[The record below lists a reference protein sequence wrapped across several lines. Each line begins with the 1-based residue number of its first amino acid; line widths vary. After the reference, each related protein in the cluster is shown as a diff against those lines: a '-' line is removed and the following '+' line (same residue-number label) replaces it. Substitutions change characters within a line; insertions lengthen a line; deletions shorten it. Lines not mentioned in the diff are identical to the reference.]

1 MGTRKSSRLAQ
12 KTFLFRWPKLLFY
25 GSPAVAPRGVW
36 VMLCATCCMVL
47 CVCEWIC
54 GTAGHCTCV
63 RDACVTVCLW
73 VCGSFIAQSAG
84 ALFCEFSTEFRPFPT
99 GFPSRIF
106 AFADSFD
113 LVSTRDCDCMRNW
126 WPANSWHLFICPA
139 SRPKT
144 NNKYLAVG
152 MAMQVLFFPYFV
164 PRPHGFIHNN
174 FHAAAVAFLCTTFKF
189 IMSTFTHTHT
199 AIHAQTHTHS
209 HWGKA
214 ANADSVKAFSW
225 QVWGPRSP
233 RHEIPGFLCAAGG
246 SRFLLSRA
254 AMTLHLHPGRGN
266 LLLLLSSVLRLMSNF
281 FCHPFFHLAIATI
294 ALPLP
299 LVLAWISPV
308 FRAVRPLLCNFFGAT
323 KWKLLVYNGSYHL
336 KAKVAEFCN
345 IPKIFPLLLLNFF
358 HSLYYI
364 FCTFTLGIFESSLL
378 FLTFIPTKWLNVLS
392 VG

>member
-12 KTFLFRWPKLLFY
+12 KKFLFRWPKLLFY

-106 AFADSFD
+106 VFADSFD
-113 LVSTRDCDCMRNW
+113 LVSTRDCMRNW

-164 PRPHGFIHNN
+164 PRPHAFIHNN
-174 FHAAAVAFLCTTFKF
+174 IHAAAVAFLCTTFKF
-189 IMSTFTHTHT
+189 IMSTFIHTHTHT

-246 SRFLLSRA
+246 SRFLLSHALPWRCIYILA
-254 AMTLHLHPGRGN
+254 GEIYSCCFPRSSAWWAIFFATLFFI
-266 LLLLLSSVLRLMSNF
+266 LLLQQ
-281 FCHPFFHLAIATI
+281 
-294 ALPLP
+294 
-299 LVLAWISPV
+299 
-308 FRAVRPLLCNFFGAT
+308 LLCLCLWFWPEFLQFSALFALCYAISLGRQNGNFLSTTEAT
-323 KWKLLVYNGSYHL
+323 
-336 KAKVAEFCN
+336 
-345 IPKIFPLLLLNFF
+345 
-358 HSLYYI
+358 
-364 FCTFTLGIFESSLL
+364 T
-378 FLTFIPTKWLNVLS
+378 
-392 VG
+392 

>member
-106 AFADSFD
+106 VFADSFD

-189 IMSTFTHTHT
+189 IMSTFTHT
-199 AIHAQTHTHS
+199 AIHVQTHTHS

-246 SRFLLSRA
+246 SRFLLSHALPWRCIYILA
-254 AMTLHLHPGRGN
+254 GEIYSCCFPR
-266 LLLLLSSVLRLMSNF
+266 SSAWWAIFLP
-281 FCHPFFHLAIATI
+281 PFFSSCYCNNCSASASGSGLNFSSFPRCSPFVMQFLWGDQMETSCLQRK
-294 ALPLP
+294 LPLKGKSGW
-299 LVLAWISPV
+299 VLQ
-308 FRAVRPLLCNFFGAT
+308 
-323 KWKLLVYNGSYHL
+323 
-336 KAKVAEFCN
+336 
-345 IPKIFPLLLLNFF
+345 
-358 HSLYYI
+358 HS
-364 FCTFTLGIFESSLL
+364 
-378 FLTFIPTKWLNVLS
+378 
-392 VG
+392 

>member
-1 MGTRKSSRLAQ
+1 MPRTTRSSRSGSHSHRASCIPRASWQKKKQKMGTRKSSRLAQ

-106 AFADSFD
+106 VFADSFD
-113 LVSTRDCDCMRNW
+113 LVSTRDCMRNW

-152 MAMQVLFFPYFV
+152 MAMQVLFFHISSPA
-164 PRPHGFIHNN
+164 HMDSFI
-174 FHAAAVAFLCTTFKF
+174 T
-189 IMSTFTHTHT
+189 IST
-199 AIHAQTHTHS
+199 
-209 HWGKA
+209 
-214 ANADSVKAFSW
+214 
-225 QVWGPRSP
+225 
-233 RHEIPGFLCAAGG
+233 
-246 SRFLLSRA
+246 
-254 AMTLHLHPGRGN
+254 
-266 LLLLLSSVLRLMSNF
+266 LLLSLFYVQL
-281 FCHPFFHLAIATI
+281 
-294 ALPLP
+294 
-299 LVLAWISPV
+299 
-308 FRAVRPLLCNFFGAT
+308 
-323 KWKLLVYNGSYHL
+323 
-336 KAKVAEFCN
+336 
-345 IPKIFPLLLLNFF
+345 
-358 HSLYYI
+358 
-364 FCTFTLGIFESSLL
+364 SS
-378 FLTFIPTKWLNVLS
+378 S
-392 VG
+392 